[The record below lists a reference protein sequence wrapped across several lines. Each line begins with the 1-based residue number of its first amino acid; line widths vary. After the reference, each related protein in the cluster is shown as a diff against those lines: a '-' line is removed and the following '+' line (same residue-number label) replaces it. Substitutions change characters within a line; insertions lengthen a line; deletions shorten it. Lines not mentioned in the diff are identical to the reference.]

1 MNIRTALGLVALG
14 TLATASLAGEP
25 KETKLK
31 PTLVLRGSHS
41 AIRKERFV
49 VVTQEREWKE
59 LWAQHRGKE
68 ADPPFTER
76 DQELSPDFDIH
87 FVVAVFVGCDASL
100 SVETFMRGDEV
111 LLHVSARGYQTEG
124 RLPGQVDGL
133 SKRTAHQE
141 AKDEAVADYCFIVLP
156 KPLKTV
162 VVETDVRRQ
171 LDLPPQWK
179 EQVRFHVPQ
188 DKK

>member
-1 MNIRTALGLVALG
+1 MNIRFALGLVTLG
-14 TLATASLAGEP
+14 MLATASLAGEP

-76 DQELSPDFDIH
+76 DQELSPDFDTH
-87 FVVAVFVGCDASL
+87 FVIAVFTGANTAL
-100 SVETFMRGDEV
+100 SVSTFARGEDV
-111 LLHVSARGYQTEG
+111 LVRTRARGYQRGVGGNGPE
-124 RLPGQVDGL
+124 
-133 SKRTAHQE
+133 RTAYQQ
-141 AKDEAVADYCFIVLP
+141 AKDEAIADYCFIVLP

-162 VVETDVRRQ
+162 VVEKDVCRR
-171 LDLPPQWK
+171 LDVPPQWEEK
-179 EQVRFHVPQ
+179 ARFPVPQ
-188 DKK
+188 GKK